1 MAINHR
7 EHLPVQNYELVVI
20 YGVDQVPELEA
31 SHIDTVAERLS
42 SHGADIDSVNSWG
55 RRKFAYPIQKQR
67 EGHYTLFRFS
77 IDPQAIAELE
87 RSLQILEHVTR
98 FMIVA
103 EDPEVA
109 AYEAKKLSEADR

>member
-1 MAINHR
+1 M
-7 EHLPVQNYELVVI
+7 QNYELVVI
-20 YGVDQVPELEA
+20 YGVEQVPKLEA
-31 SHIDTVAERLS
+31 SHVDTVAESLS

-67 EGHYTLFRFS
+67 EGHYALFRFS
-77 IDPQAIAELE
+77 IDPEGIADLE

-109 AYEAKKLSEADR
+109 AYENKKLAETER